1 MTSQLVVSK
10 ILGKQP
16 VTLQSSKESVRKFT
30 EYLKKKFLSGAGIS
44 ETSSGNA
51 RISSISGRKSRI
63 WRSSRS
69 AATAGWSC
77 IPIQTSTSSS

>member
-30 EYLKKKFLSGAGIS
+30 EYLKKKFLANSLSPCRAARRASG
-44 ETSSGNA
+44 SS
-51 RISSISGRKSRI
+51 
-63 WRSSRS
+63 
-69 AATAGWSC
+69 
-77 IPIQTSTSSS
+77 PST

>member
-30 EYLKKKFLSGAGIS
+30 LLLHRQPA
-44 ETSSGNA
+44 
-51 RISSISGRKSRI
+51 
-63 WRSSRS
+63 
-69 AATAGWSC
+69 
-77 IPIQTSTSSS
+77 P

>member
-30 EYLKKKFLSGAGIS
+30 PLLLHRQPA
-44 ETSSGNA
+44 
-51 RISSISGRKSRI
+51 
-63 WRSSRS
+63 
-69 AATAGWSC
+69 
-77 IPIQTSTSSS
+77 P

>member
-30 EYLKKKFLSGAGIS
+30 EYLKKKFLSGQPA
-44 ETSSGNA
+44 
-51 RISSISGRKSRI
+51 
-63 WRSSRS
+63 
-69 AATAGWSC
+69 
-77 IPIQTSTSSS
+77 P